1 MIESEALAASA
12 APFGWAAHG
21 TEGAAD
27 KQTMV
32 SMTGRAGRVGPRGA
46 PVRRP
51 REKSRGR
58 SDENERIA
66 DIIKGWVPLHTLF
79 WLLKHLALGL
89 EVSLKATISQVSS
102 APQRPLRT

>member
-27 KQTMV
+27 KKTMV

-66 DIIKGWVPLHTLF
+66 DIIKGPY
-79 WLLKHLALGL
+79 
-89 EVSLKATISQVSS
+89 VSIQAVITDDRVWRI
-102 APQRPLRT
+102 ACM